1 MSYVQKHAIAWHVLD
16 TLHQLL
22 APIEGW
28 APIYNCIELRKFD
41 VCSLSTMLFSHEK
54 VIDTRLVE

>member
-28 APIYNCIELRKFD
+28 APIYNRIELRKFD
-41 VCSLSTMLFSHEK
+41 VCVHSAQCYFHMK
-54 VIDTRLVE
+54 K